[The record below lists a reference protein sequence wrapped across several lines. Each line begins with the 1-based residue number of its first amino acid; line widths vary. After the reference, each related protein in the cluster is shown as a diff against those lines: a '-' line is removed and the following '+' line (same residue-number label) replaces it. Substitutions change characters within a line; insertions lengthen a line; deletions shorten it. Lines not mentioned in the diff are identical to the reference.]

1 MNLTIFTIDLD
12 DNLSFLKN
20 DLVSKVC
27 LNRLEELIKN
37 NTEHTIQFKIFT
49 PRNKIVQNCM
59 EEFKTYFNLDEVK
72 SVKSLWADV
81 IRMYILSQNSYYLY
95 IDSDIYFKNLNFLNY
110 LGDKPIS
117 FMAYNF
123 GGLWC
128 KQDKNAYNKILNYYR
143 DLQSYGFEYI
153 FQKYPKNLNLRKSF
167 QDGDVWTNLNLNED
181 FEILNNINYFH
192 FTSHL
197 FEPHEN
203 IKFFSVPTSII
214 DTIANNPDYCNLV
227 YSKNIKLIC
236 KDYPYDGLNDK
247 FLLSSIIRY
256 KNTFESE
263 SDFIKIL
270 KTCFPEKPVITSVD
284 NLLKE
289 IAP

>member
-12 DNLSFLKN
+12 NNLNFLKN

-27 LNRLEELIKN
+27 LNRLEELIKK
-37 NTEHTIQFKIFT
+37 NTEHNIQFKIFT

-72 SVKSLWADV
+72 PVKSLWADV
-81 IRMYILSQNSYYLY
+81 VRIYILSQSSYYLY

-110 LGDKPIS
+110 LGDKPTS

-128 KQDKNAYNKILNYYR
+128 KEDKNVYNKILNYYR
-143 DLQSYGFEYI
+143 DLQNYGFDYI
-153 FQKYPKNLNLRKSF
+153 FQKDPNNLNLRKSF
-167 QDGDVWTNLNLNED
+167 YDGDVWANLDLNKD
-181 FEILNNINYFH
+181 FEVLNNISYFH
-192 FTSHL
+192 FISRL

-214 DTIANNPDYCNLV
+214 DTISNNLEYCNLI
-227 YSKNIKLIC
+227 YNKNIKLIC
-236 KDYPYDGLNDK
+236 KDYLCDGLDNK
-247 FLLSSIIRY
+247 FLSYSIIRY
-256 KNTFESE
+256 KNIFESE
-263 SDFIKIL
+263 SDFIEIL
-270 KTCFPEKPVITSVD
+270 KMCFPEKTVMTSVD
-284 NLLKE
+284 DLLKE